1 MKKVFFALTAVLAL
15 SLTGCTSMTGLKDPK
30 AQIIDV
36 KIETLKMDGGVLNL
50 VCEIENPNSVDL
62 QVDHIEYK
70 LSLNKKE
77 LTSSEIS
84 QPTKLPANQKTLVQ
98 IPISFKYA
106 DIFSGLGDL
115 LNAKPVSYSV
125 VGKAKMGILTLPFE
139 KTGEIKLS
147 K

>member
-1 MKKVFFALTAVLAL
+1 MKNAFFFLAAGLAL
-15 SLTGCTSMTGLKDPK
+15 NLTGCTSLMGLKDPK

-36 KIETLKMDGGVLNL
+36 KIQKLQMDGGILNL
-50 VCEIENPNSVDL
+50 VCEIENPNAVDL

-70 LSLNKKE
+70 LSLNQKE

-84 QPTKLPANQKTLVQ
+84 QPTKLLANQKTLVQ

-125 VGKAKMGILTLPFE
+125 TGKAKMGLLTLPFE
-139 KTGEIKLS
+139 KTGEIKLTR
-147 K
+147 